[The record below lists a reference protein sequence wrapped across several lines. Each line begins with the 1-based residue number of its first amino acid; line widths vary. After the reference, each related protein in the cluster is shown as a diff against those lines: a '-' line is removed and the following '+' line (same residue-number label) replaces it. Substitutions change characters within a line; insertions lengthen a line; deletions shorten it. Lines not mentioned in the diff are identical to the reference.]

1 MKRIVPWTLL
11 GLTVLVGSLLSIVG
25 VRVAGA
31 DELPPPDPA
40 LPIVFDDGSS
50 MPLSEALERARAGLP
65 LPVRAPTVR
74 QSLVADLD
82 LQATI
87 VVDGDPGH
95 LLDSR
100 AGAVV
105 DDPIYAL
112 AEQNRAD
119 GKLDQALALYLSI
132 PPDSKNYA
140 RARRIAAW
148 NILARDLHKPEW
160 AVKYANEALAA
171 APLDDSAWEDWAR
184 VYARTLG
191 LPVQ

>member
-1 MKRIVPWTLL
+1 MKRIVLWTLL

-65 LPVRAPTVR
+65 LPVQAPTVR

-87 VVDGDPGH
+87 VVDGDPDH